1 MAVIQDN
8 QFEKP
13 WIVSMQTTPVGFAP
27 VISTSLSSQD
37 IIDGWKTR
45 WNIGRMNYRVPP
57 GLYAVGT
64 PDSNSLVL
72 ATANFKFTFD
82 KIRAELRGL
91 NLWLLVLDTK
101 GINVWCAAGKGTFG
115 TEELIFRMR
124 EHKISKLVSHNK
136 IILPQLG
143 APGVSAL
150 KVTVATGFKVVYG
163 PVLASDIPTFLNNGL
178 NATPAMRRIHFK
190 LSDRLA
196 LAPLEL
202 VSALKWIPLIALI
215 LLVLKLITGTF
226 EMKNYLLDLIPFVAA
241 IGSGTV
247 LFPILLPWLP
257 GRAFAVRGWVL
268 GALVAAIA
276 SYWQGAGP
284 IGWSVNFL
292 WLSPLTAHFAL
303 RFTGSTTFTSLSG
316 VEKEV
321 KIFYP
326 IMALSILIGLI
337 LVVVGT
343 F

>member
-1 MAVIQDN
+1 MAVIQND
-8 QFEKP
+8 QFEKS
-13 WIVSMQTTPVGFAP
+13 WIVSTQTTPLGVIP
-27 VISTSLSSQD
+27 IISTSLSTQD
-37 IIDGWKTR
+37 IIGGWKTR
-45 WNIGRMNYRVPP
+45 WNIGRMNYKVPP
-57 GLYAVGT
+57 GLYAIGT
-64 PDSNSLVL
+64 PDNNSPVL

-82 KIRAELRGL
+82 KIRTELRGL

-115 TEELIFRMR
+115 TEELIFRMQ

-150 KVTVATGFKVVYG
+150 KVTVATGFRVVYG
-163 PVLASDIPTFLNNGL
+163 PVRASDIPAFLSNGL
-178 NATPAMRRIHFK
+178 KATPAMRRVHFN
-190 LSDRLA
+190 LHDRLA
-196 LAPLEL
+196 LAPVEL
-202 VSALKWIPLIALI
+202 VTALKWIPLIALM
-215 LLVLKLITGTF
+215 LLVLKLITGTY
-226 EMKNYLLDLIPFVAA
+226 EMKNYVLDLIPFVAA
-241 IGSGTV
+241 IGAGTV
-247 LFPILLPWLP
+247 IFPILLPWLP

-268 GALVAAIA
+268 GSLVAAIA
-276 SYWQGAGP
+276 SYWQGAGLTE
-284 IGWSVNFL
+284 WLVNFL

-326 IMALSILIGLI
+326 VMALSILIGLI
-337 LVVVGT
+337 LVVIGT